1 MSKEVKDL
9 YNENLNLWKRCLR
22 KTLKYE
28 NTPYANAV
36 VG

>member
-9 YNENLNLWKRCLR
+9 YNENLNLWKRYLR

-28 NTPYANAV
+28 NTPHANGV